1 MKIDFLSLKSI
12 LYSLSSMEDIQT
24 LDILVYTSPEV
35 PENIKDKWW
44 ALVVDAKKK
53 KKEQEDLAVSN
64 M

>member
-1 MKIDFLSLKSI
+1 MKIDFFSLKSI

-24 LDILVYTSPEV
+24 LDLLVYTSPEV

>member
-1 MKIDFLSLKSI
+1 MKIDFFSLKSI

>member
-1 MKIDFLSLKSI
+1 
-12 LYSLSSMEDIQT
+12 MEDIQT